1 MDGWVD
7 IHCHALPGVDD
18 GAADIETSLV
28 MLRNAAEEGLQQVVL
43 TPHYQANHE
52 PDQLR
57 LHEQV
62 FAELVSAVAAAGLPI
77 NLHLGVELGFR
88 FGLERV
94 AMDSA
99 ARLAGGSHV
108 LVDLPPGPLSAGL
121 EQAFFA
127 LRIAGWRPILAHPE
141 RHGELARNP
150 ERIQRLYDQD
160 LLLQVNAGSLVGQF
174 GRRAMATAQL
184 LIERGWAD
192 FVSSD
197 GHDLNKR
204 PMSVRVA
211 SERLVTLVGTA
222 RTHQLLVV
230 NPTCVMSGEQIEPYR
245 PAPSRRGSGFG
256 QWIQ

>member
-1 MDGWVD
+1 
-7 IHCHALPGVDD
+7 
-18 GAADIETSLV
+18 
-28 MLRNAAEEGLQQVVL
+28 
-43 TPHYQANHE
+43 
-52 PDQLR
+52 
-57 LHEQV
+57 
-62 FAELVSAVAAAGLPI
+62 
-77 NLHLGVELGFR
+77 
-88 FGLERV
+88 
-94 AMDSA
+94 
-99 ARLAGGSHV
+99 
-108 LVDLPPGPLSAGL
+108 LSAGL